1 MQSIFTIDN
10 LTMVIPI
17 IILTISQIIMLMTG
31 NTDKAKS
38 IEIKKEKQ
46 INRLMKKRLKAQ
58 TKFMKT
64 NKEIEKLVENKN
76 NE

>member
-1 MQSIFTIDN
+1 MQNIFTIEN

-38 IEIKKEKQ
+38 IEIKKEKE
-46 INRLMKKRLKAQ
+46 INRLMKKRNKARE
-58 TKFMKT
+58 KFLKT
-64 NKEIEKLVENKN
+64 NGKIEELKENK
-76 NE
+76 EDE

>member
-10 LTMVIPI
+10 LTMIIPI
-17 IILTISQIIMLMTG
+17 IILTVSQIIMLITG

-46 INRLMKKRLKAQ
+46 INKLMKKRKKAQ
-58 TKFMKT
+58 TKFLQT
-64 NKEIEKLVENKN
+64 NNKIEELKESKKDE
-76 NE
+76 